1 MATASDRLTPALTL
15 LHQNARPAELAGM
28 VLPYPAPG
36 VFSSSLRGPP
46 AGLPLMRSGNL
57 RAMLC
62 GVVSSDSRLTSV
74 QTDCR
79 AIVPT

>member
-1 MATASDRLTPALTL
+1 MDTASNRLTPALAL

-28 VLPYPAPG
+28 ALPYPAPG
-36 VFSSSLRGPP
+36 VFSSSLQGPP

-57 RAMLC
+57 RAMLR
-62 GVVSSDSRLTSV
+62 GVGSSNSRLTSV
-74 QTDCR
+74 HTDCR